1 MNGHYTYNFLAS
13 KKKPKMTGKDKIRT
27 MTMIN
32 VVSTGHRRHMHD
44 INIIKTYGDTLCD
57 FVVKNYYTILK
68 NLES

>member
-13 KKKPKMTGKDKIRT
+13 KKKINTEKDKIRT

-44 INIIKTYGDTLCD
+44 INIIKKTYGDTLCD

-68 NLES
+68 NLKS

>member
-1 MNGHYTYNFLAS
+1 
-13 KKKPKMTGKDKIRT
+13 

-44 INIIKTYGDTLCD
+44 INIIKKTYGDTLYD

-68 NLES
+68 NLKS

>member
-1 MNGHYTYNFLAS
+1 MDIILIIS
-13 KKKPKMTGKDKIRT
+13 WRVKKKKNTEKDKIRT

>member
-1 MNGHYTYNFLAS
+1 MDIILIIS
-13 KKKPKMTGKDKIRT
+13 WRVKKKITEKDKIRT

-32 VVSTGHRRHMHD
+32 VVSTGHRHHMHD

-68 NLES
+68 NLKS

>member
-1 MNGHYTYNFLAS
+1 
-13 KKKPKMTGKDKIRT
+13 MTGKDKIRT

-68 NLES
+68 KLES